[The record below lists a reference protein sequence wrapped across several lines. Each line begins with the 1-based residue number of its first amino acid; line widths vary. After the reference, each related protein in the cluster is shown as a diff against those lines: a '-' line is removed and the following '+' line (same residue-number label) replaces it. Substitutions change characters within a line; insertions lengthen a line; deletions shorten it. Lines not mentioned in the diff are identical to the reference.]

1 MFLQTSPVISSS
13 MAGAME
19 QVLQQPPGS
28 AAGQGE
34 ARKGARRDLALPSRT
49 TLCAVGKDAPQTL
62 PVQWEAKLDGCWR
75 VLCGTLIST
84 KTPWEAADGENMD
97 LVC

>member
-1 MFLQTSPVISSS
+1 MFPQTSPVISSS

-28 AAGQGE
+28 GTGQGE
-34 ARKGARRDLALPSRT
+34 AGKGASRDLALPPRT
-49 TLCAVGKDAPQTL
+49 ALRAVGKMHPKPCL
-62 PVQWEAKLDGCWR
+62 CQWEAKLDGCWR
-75 VLCGTLIST
+75 VLWGALISN
-84 KTPWEAADGENMD
+84 KTSWEAADGENMD